1 MQINSPAYL
10 TGIERTGIGK
20 DGVFCGDYVNMV
32 RNTTGKLVGDM
43 TRSASGVHVSSQL
56 TARSLNHGKLTK
68 EQLSEWLYTAFY
80 LLDRCCLPLMGL
92 AVKQTTQIEQLKSDK
107 IRDQEKIIQL
117 QNQLIEK
124 KDKEIQVVKDTVVSE
139 LKSYSSVVQESCSA
153 ALAPQ
158 KIVSAV
164 KQVNQDV
171 DRSRNIVVFGVAE
184 AENENP
190 EQKVVAILDKLEEKP
205 QISGCVRI
213 GQIKPGVVRP
223 LRFRVRSQ
231 ETVYQI
237 LRKASKLRNFEDCQ
251 KVFISPDR
259 TVEER
264 ISRKMLVEQLKEKRG
279 ADPNNNY
286 VIRKGEIVRVDRTPG

>member
-10 TGIERTGIGK
+10 TGIERSGIGK
-20 DGVFCGDYVNMV
+20 AGLFCVDDVNLV

-43 TRSASGVHVSSQL
+43 TRSASGVHVPSQL
-56 TARSLNHGKLTK
+56 TAKSLNHGKLTK

-80 LLDRCCLPLMGL
+80 LLHRCCLPLMDL
-92 AVKQTTQIEQLKSDK
+92 AAKQTTQIEQLKSEK

-124 KDKEIQVVKDTVVSE
+124 KDDEIKVVKDTVVSE
-139 LKSYSSVVQESCSA
+139 LKSYSSVVKESCSA

-184 AENENP
+184 DENVKP
-190 EQKVVAILDKLEEKP
+190 EQKIRAILDKLDEKP
-205 QISGCVRI
+205 QISGCVRL

-237 LRKASKLRNFEDCQ
+237 LRKASTLRNLEDC
-251 KVFISPDR
+251 KKIFLSPDR

-264 ISRKMLVEQLKEKRG
+264 ISRKKLVDQLREKRG

-286 VIRKGEIVRVDRTPG
+286 VIRKGEIVRDDKTPG

>member
-1 MQINSPAYL
+1 MQINSPSYL
-10 TGIERTGIGK
+10 TGIERSGIGK
-20 DGVFCGDYVNMV
+20 DGVFCGDYVSLV
-32 RNTTGKLVGDM
+32 RNSTSRLVGDM
-43 TRSASGVHVSSQL
+43 TRSALGVHVSSQL
-56 TARSLNHGKLTK
+56 TAESLNHGKLTK
-68 EQLSEWLYTAFY
+68 GQLSEWLYTAFY

-92 AVKQTTQIEQLKSDK
+92 AAKQTTQLDQLKSEK

-124 KDKEIQVVKDTVVSE
+124 KEEEIKVVKDTVVSE

-171 DRSRNIVVFGVAE
+171 DRSRNIIVFGVKE
-184 AENENP
+184 DQNELP
-190 EQKVVAILDKLEEKP
+190 EEKITAILDKLDEKP
-205 QISGCVRI
+205 QISGCTRI
-213 GQIKPGVVRP
+213 GQIKPGKVRP
-223 LRFRVRSQ
+223 LKFRVRNQ
-231 ETVYQI
+231 ETVFQI
-237 LRKASKLRNFEDCQ
+237 LRKATTLRSLEDC
-251 KVFISPDR
+251 KTVFLSPDR

-264 ISRKMLVEQLKEKRG
+264 VSRRKLVDQLREKRG

-286 VIRKGEIVRVDRTPG
+286 VIRKGEIVCVEKT